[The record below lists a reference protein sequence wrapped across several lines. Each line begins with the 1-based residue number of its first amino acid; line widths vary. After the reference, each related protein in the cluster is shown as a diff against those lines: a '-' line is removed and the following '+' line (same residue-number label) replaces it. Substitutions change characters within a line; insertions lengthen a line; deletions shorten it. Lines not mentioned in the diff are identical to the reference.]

1 MRKMCELSGETMDE
15 PMEEVVRKLEEGM
28 NPEDLE
34 DRMGEFMGD
43 GDIDQAR
50 SKDETHE
57 STQSKLRKL
66 LLARPI
72 RDPQLYDF
80 RDFIAE

>member
-1 MRKMCELSGETMDE
+1 MS
-15 PMEEVVRKLEEGM
+15 
-28 NPEDLE
+28 
-34 DRMGEFMGD
+34 EFMGEGD
-43 GDIDQAR
+43 GDQPQ
-50 SKDETHE
+50 SKDGCEE